1 MSNTGGKRAWAF
13 LRRNPGYIEAES
25 GAPQAAA
32 EPAPFPMRVQTGAD
46 LEAAA
51 WGLLAWEDP
60 LVEGGPASPF
70 WAEAP
75 VLEATAS
82 PSPLLAALA
91 AEPGWRVTGLRLAGG
106 PVVVKVEHGAA
117 ALQLRVA
124 DGAAF
129 DPDAGIRVSTD
140 PDLLFPERMRRG
152 AGLWPAVAVDSKK
165 AAAGF
170 PTASCSRPSTPGSPA
185 AACA

>member
-1 MSNTGGKRAWAF
+1 MSNTGGKRAWEF

-25 GAPQAAA
+25 RAPQAAA

-46 LEAAA
+46 PEAAA

-60 LVEGGPASPF
+60 LVEDGPASPF
-70 WAEAP
+70 WAGAP
-75 VLEATAS
+75 MLEAIAS
-82 PSPLLAALA
+82 PTPLLATLA
-91 AEPGWRVTGLRLAGG
+91 AEPGWRVSGLRLAGG

-124 DGAAF
+124 DGTGF
-129 DPDAGIRVSTD
+129 DPEAGIRVATD
-140 PDLLFPERMRRG
+140 PDLLFPERMRG
-152 AGLWPAVAVDSKK
+152 AAGLWPAVAVDSKK

-170 PTASCSRPSTPGSPA
+170 LTGSCSRCSTAGSPA